1 MELEFSVIVIVISN
15 PGSISL
21 NLVSLDNLLQYDGL
35 VDKEKIIT
43 KHFLKSSGEEF
54 WMYLI
59 QSDTFSTEET
69 FSAICPEISSYK
81 FHSSSFHFKSISLIQ
96 NFIFFIV
103 ILILIYSQKMLFPF
117 LWEWYKKYQNGMRN
131 RRAVFVTFTDAQRW
145 ESMSTPSYRLNNRF
159 WIWKHYCHSQKVV
172 NAKYLLAKKVLLQ
185 SKSMF

>member
-81 FHSSSFHFKSISLIQ
+81 FHSSSFHFRLISLIQ
-96 NFIFFIV
+96 NLHFFSLLFWYWYIHRKC
-103 ILILIYSQKMLFPF
+103 YSFF
-117 LWEWYKKYQNGMRN
+117 CENGIRSIRTEWEIEELYSLHLPMRKG
-131 RRAVFVTFTDAQRW
+131 
-145 ESMSTPSYRLNNRF
+145 ESPCPHPA
-159 WIWKHYCHSQKVV
+159 IG
-172 NAKYLLAKKVLLQ
+172 
-185 SKSMF
+185 